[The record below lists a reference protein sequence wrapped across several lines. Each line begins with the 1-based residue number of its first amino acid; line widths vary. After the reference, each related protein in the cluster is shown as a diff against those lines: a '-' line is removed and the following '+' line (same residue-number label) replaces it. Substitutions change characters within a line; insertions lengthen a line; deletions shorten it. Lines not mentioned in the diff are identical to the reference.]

1 VQASTNRTFICSVL
15 FLEIPGYAQKPV
27 PEQVSLKERFNA
39 LLGEALKIV
48 PAKDRIVLDTG
59 NGAALS
65 FIGNPEDALTVA
77 AALLA
82 LLDFHGPAGGPVL
95 DLRCGINLGP
105 VKLIKDVNGQPN
117 IIGDGLNVAQR
128 IMAFAEA
135 GQVLA
140 SRPYYEVLCRLSDA
154 HARRFDYLGSR
165 TDAHVRA
172 HEVYALRS
180 PRGANE
186 DAPTVKLAALEAPEQ
201 PATPDA
207 SGRRA
212 YPLSRWV
219 LLGAPLVAAA
229 VIVVPLVLREG
240 PPPPSRD
247 VSPLPPPPGTGMDPY
262 AAPPAPEP
270 AAEQSPPSRPAGSR
284 PVEAL
289 RLGEPVPVAPE
300 GAPKPSAPPAAPQST
315 PEAVRKQAAAPAVPP
330 PATAPSAVPAAI
342 PSARLEFAI
351 SPWGEIYVDG
361 KLAGVSPPLHK
372 LDVVPGTHTIEVRNS
387 DLPVHRQTIRVDA
400 GERVKIKH
408 KFR

>member
-1 VQASTNRTFICSVL
+1 MQASANRTFICSVL
-15 FLEIPGYAQKPV
+15 FLEIPGYAQRPV
-27 PEQVSLKERFNA
+27 AEQVSLKERFNA
-39 LLGEALKIV
+39 LLGEALKTV

-59 NGAALS
+59 SGAAVS

-77 AALLA
+77 ARLAA
-82 LLDFHGPAGGPVL
+82 LLDLHGPTL
-95 DLRCGINLGP
+95 DVRCGINLGP

-165 TDAHVRA
+165 TDDHVRA

-180 PRGANE
+180 PGGANE

-201 PATPDA
+201 PVPPAA

-212 YPLSRWV
+212 YLLVRWA
-219 LLGAPLVAAA
+219 LLGAPLGAAA
-229 VIVVPLVLREG
+229 LIVVALALREG
-240 PPPPSRD
+240 SPPRSGDVPPSPPPP
-247 VSPLPPPPGTGMDPY
+247 VAGTDPY
-262 AAPPAPEP
+262 AGAPAPEP
-270 AAEQSPPSRPAGSR
+270 PAEQSPPPRPASSRPA
-284 PVEAL
+284 EAL

-300 GAPKPSAPPAAPQST
+300 ETPKPPAPPAAPQST
-315 PEAVRKQAAAPAVPP
+315 PEAVRKQAAATPAVPP
-330 PATAPSAVPAAI
+330 PAPAPGAVPAAI
-342 PSARLEFAI
+342 PSAHLEFAI

-372 LDVVPGTHTIEVRNS
+372 LDVAPGTHTIEVRNS
-387 DLPVHRQTIRVDA
+387 DLPVHRQTIHVDA